1 MSKGILIY
9 ATGEKYIRQA
19 YLCAL
24 SVKASGNTT
33 PVSLFTD
40 KEIENKNNIFDKIIV
55 DSWPVFDSSSY
66 QVLNRW
72 KTYHYTPYDETIVL
86 DADTLVLQDILDWW
100 SFFGKFDLFF
110 PTQVYTY
117 RNVHLTSDYYRKAFV
132 ENSLPNIYTGIHYF
146 KKGDTGHL
154 FFKWLETVSN
164 NWELFY
170 GNFCKEHYPKVPSMD
185 LSTAI
190 VTKILELD
198 KDVTN
203 YKINFLKF
211 VHMKLHA
218 QDWQVL
224 RTDRWIDQVGIYLTK
239 DLNLIIGNYLQSGIF
254 HYVEDDFVTDEMVQ
268 AFEKKVLL

>member
-1 MSKGILIY
+1 MSKGILVF
-9 ATGEKYIRQA
+9 AVGEKYIEQA

-24 SVKASGNTT
+24 SLKAAGNDT
-33 PVSLFTD
+33 PISLFTD
-40 KEIENKNNIFDKIIV
+40 KEVENKNNVFDKVIV
-55 DSWPVFDSSSY
+55 DEWPVFDSSPY

-72 KTYHYTPYDETIVL
+72 KTYHYTPYVETIVL
-86 DADTLVLQDILDWW
+86 DADTLVLQDISDWW
-100 SFFGKFDLFF
+100 SFFGKYNLFF
-110 PTQVYTY
+110 PTTVYTY
-117 RNVHLTSDYYRKAFV
+117 RNVPLTSDYYRKAFY
-132 ENSLPNIYTGIHYF
+132 ENRLPNIYTGIHYF
-146 KKGDTGHL
+146 KKGEQAHL

-203 YKINFLKF
+203 SKISFLKF
-211 VHMKLHA
+211 VHMKLYG
-218 QDWQVL
+218 QDWQTI

-239 DLNLIIGNYLQSGIF
+239 DLNLIIGNYLQTGIF
-254 HYVEDDFVTDEMVQ
+254 HYVENDFVTDEIVQ